1 MVVISTAR
9 TLMIRAAIK
18 DRTLTILRKL
28 QAEEFPCVGVSKEGA
43 MAQINDRLLGEI
55 LFEKGR
61 QAGLAQIIEILETEM
76 DEILKQMEAVYEK
89 EKREESQL
97 P

>member
-1 MVVISTAR
+1 MISTAR
-9 TLMIRAAIK
+9 TLMI
-18 DRTLTILRKL
+18 LRKL
-28 QAEEFPCVGVSKEGA
+28 QAEQPPCRSRQVSDPDGA
-43 MAQINDRLLGEI
+43 I
-55 LFEKGR
+55 FEEGR

-76 DEILKQMEAVYEK
+76 DEILKQMEADYEK

>member
-1 MVVISTAR
+1 MISTAR
-9 TLMIRAAIK
+9 TLMI
-18 DRTLTILRKL
+18 LRKL
-28 QAEEFPCVGVSKEGA
+28 QAEQPCLLRQGIGPRRSKRT
-43 MAQINDRLLGEI
+43 I
-55 LFEKGR
+55 FEEGR

-76 DEILKQMEAVYEK
+76 DEILKQMEADYEK